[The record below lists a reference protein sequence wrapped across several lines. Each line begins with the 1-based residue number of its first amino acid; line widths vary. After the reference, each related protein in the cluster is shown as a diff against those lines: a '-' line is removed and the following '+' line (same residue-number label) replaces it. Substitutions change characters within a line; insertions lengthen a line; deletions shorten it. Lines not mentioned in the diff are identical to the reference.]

1 MHNVHGPMHK
11 RRKDTERDSV
21 NGPFHFQLSKL
32 HWWGLPISKR
42 VNTGGMQMK
51 KCLLGPSLLRV
62 GYRRARRLL
71 NYGHVGHL
79 NKNTKETSEQIE
91 TW

>member
-1 MHNVHGPMHK
+1 MYGPMHK

-21 NGPFHFQLSKL
+21 NGPFHFQLLKL
-32 HWWGLPISKR
+32 HWWWGVADQQMSQYR
-42 VNTGGMQMK
+42 GMQTK
-51 KCLLGPSLLRV
+51 KCLLVPSLLRG
-62 GYRRARRLL
+62 GYCRTRRLL

-79 NKNTKETSEQIE
+79 NKNTEETSEQIK